1 MFSSKV
7 RSYLIY
13 GANRKNNETYPNR
26 ETGFGYL
33 NIKNTF
39 EFIGGVYRLESGS
52 RQENNRQQIIVVM
65 DKGIYDTFEKRG
77 DLFS

>member
-1 MFSSKV
+1 M
-7 RSYLIY
+7 RLILIEKL
-13 GANRKNNETYPNR
+13 ALDI
-26 ETGFGYL
+26 L

-39 EFIGGVYRLESGS
+39 EFIGGVYRLESGN